1 MIFAKKLKQLRQQT
15 GWSQEQLA
23 DRLNV
28 TRQAVA
34 KWERGAGFP
43 DIDNMQALAKL
54 FNTSVD
60 ELLDYTRAG
69 LASAMREPIDLD
81 AYPTDTKGY
90 SASDL
95 AVADKFADADQI
107 ESLNRHRRLTWWQKI
122 IDFFVGAGTLDMAFS
137 GEAIGQL
144 KGDRRYYLVEKS
156 DRSWIVEVTR
166 TYIERRELTKPFPR
180 QQLSVGD
187 FIYRRSGFIVKSL
200 NKHARH

>member
-43 DIDNMQALAKL
+43 DIDNVQALAKL

-69 LASAMREPIDLD
+69 LASAIREPLDLD
-81 AYPTDTKGY
+81 AYPTDMKGY

-95 AVADKFADADQI
+95 AVADKFADTDHI
-107 ESLNRHRRLTWWQKI
+107 ESLNRHRRLTWWQQI
-122 IDFFVGAGTLDMAFS
+122 IDFFVGAGTLDVAFS

-156 DRSWIVEVTR
+156 GRSWIVEVTK
-166 TYIERRELTKPFPR
+166 TYVERRELTKPFPR
-180 QQLSVGD
+180 QQLSVDD
-187 FIYRRSGFIVKSL
+187 FIYRRSGFIVKP
-200 NKHARH
+200 

>member
-23 DRLNV
+23 DQLNV

-43 DIDNMQALAKL
+43 DIDNVQALAKL

-69 LASAMREPIDLD
+69 LASAIREPLDLD
-81 AYPTDTKGY
+81 AYPTDMKGY
-90 SASDL
+90 LASDL

-107 ESLNRHRRLTWWQKI
+107 ESLNRRRRLTWWQKI
-122 IDFFVGAGTLDMAFS
+122 IDFFVGAGTLDVAFS

-156 DRSWIVEVTR
+156 GRSWIVEVTK

-187 FIYRRSGFIVKSL
+187 FIYRRSVG
-200 NKHARH
+200 

>member
-69 LASAMREPIDLD
+69 LAAAIREPLDLD
-81 AYPTDTKGY
+81 AYPTDMKGY

-122 IDFFVGAGTLDMAFS
+122 IDFFVGAGTLDIAFS
-137 GEAIGQL
+137 GEAVEQL
-144 KGDRRYYLVEKS
+144 KGDRRYYLIEKS
-156 DRSWIVEVTR
+156 GRSWIVDVTK

-187 FIYRRSGFIVKSL
+187 FIYRRSGFIVKP
-200 NKHARH
+200 

>member
-1 MIFAKKLKQLRQQT
+1 MPKNLNNYVNKL
-15 GWSQEQLA
+15 
-23 DRLNV
+23 V
-28 TRQAVA
+28 
-34 KWERGAGFP
+34 GFP

-60 ELLDYTRAG
+60 ELLDYTRTG
-69 LASAMREPIDLD
+69 LASAMREPLDLD

-95 AVADKFADADQI
+95 AVADKFADADKI

-156 DRSWIVEVTR
+156 DRSWIVEVTK

-187 FIYRRSGFIVKSL
+187 FIYRRSGFIVKP
-200 NKHARH
+200 

>member
-23 DRLNV
+23 DRLDV

-43 DIDNMQALAKL
+43 DIDNVQALAKL

-122 IDFFVGAGTLDMAFS
+122 IDFFVGAGTLDVAFS

-156 DRSWIVEVTR
+156 GRSWIVEVTK
-166 TYIERRELTKPFPR
+166 TYIERREIAETLPRKGLT
-180 QQLSVGD
+180 VGD
-187 FIYRRSGFIVKSL
+187 YMYRRSGFIVKPS
-200 NKHARH
+200 NKQQ

>member
-95 AVADKFADADQI
+95 AVADKFADADKI

-156 DRSWIVEVTR
+156 GRSWIVEVTK
-166 TYIERRELTKPFPR
+166 TYVERRELTKPFPR

-187 FIYRRSGFIVKSL
+187 FIYRRSGFVVKP
-200 NKHARH
+200 

>member
-69 LASAMREPIDLD
+69 LASAIREPLDLD
-81 AYPTDTKGY
+81 AYPTDMKGY

-95 AVADKFADADQI
+95 AVADKFADADHI
-107 ESLNRHRRLTWWQKI
+107 ESLNRYRRLTWWQKI
-122 IDFFVGAGTLDMAFS
+122 IDFFVGAGTLDVAFS

-156 DRSWIVEVTR
+156 GRSWIVEVTK
-166 TYIERRELTKPFPR
+166 TYVERRELTKPFPR
-180 QQLSVGD
+180 QQLSVDD
-187 FIYRRSGFIVKSL
+187 FIYRRSGFIVKP
-200 NKHARH
+200 

>member
-122 IDFFVGAGTLDMAFS
+122 IDFFVGAGTLDIAFS

-156 DRSWIVEVTR
+156 GRSWIVEVTK
-166 TYIERRELTKPFPR
+166 TYVERRELTKPFPR

-187 FIYRRSGFIVKSL
+187 FIYRRSGFIVKP
-200 NKHARH
+200 

>member
-95 AVADKFADADQI
+95 AVADKFADANQI

-122 IDFFVGAGTLDMAFS
+122 IDFFVGAGTLDVAFS

-156 DRSWIVEVTR
+156 GRSWIVEVTK
-166 TYIERRELTKPFPR
+166 TYVERRELTKPFPR

-187 FIYRRSGFIVKSL
+187 FIYRRSGFVVKP
-200 NKHARH
+200 

>member
-43 DIDNMQALAKL
+43 DIDNVQALAKL

-69 LASAMREPIDLD
+69 LASAIREPLDLD
-81 AYPTDTKGY
+81 AYPTGMKGY

-107 ESLNRHRRLTWWQKI
+107 ESLNRHRRLTWCQKI
-122 IDFFVGAGTLDMAFS
+122 IDFFVGAGTLDVAFS

-156 DRSWIVEVTR
+156 GRSWIVEVTK
-166 TYIERRELTKPFPR
+166 TYVERRELTKPFPR

-187 FIYRRSGFIVKSL
+187 FIYRRSGFVVKP
-200 NKHARH
+200 

>member
-1 MIFAKKLKQLRQQT
+1 
-15 GWSQEQLA
+15 
-23 DRLNV
+23 
-28 TRQAVA
+28 
-34 KWERGAGFP
+34 
-43 DIDNMQALAKL
+43 MQALAKL

-69 LASAMREPIDLD
+69 LASAMREPLNLD

-122 IDFFVGAGTLDMAFS
+122 IDFFVGAGTLDVAFS

-156 DRSWIVEVTR
+156 GRSWIVEVTK

-187 FIYRRSGFIVKSL
+187 FIYRRSGFIIDPKR
-200 NKHARH
+200 KQ

>member
-1 MIFAKKLKQLRQQT
+1 MKGRQMIFAKKLKQLRQQND
-15 GWSQEQLA
+15 WSQEQLA

-69 LASAMREPIDLD
+69 LASAMREPLDLD

-95 AVADKFADADQI
+95 AVADKFADADHI
-107 ESLNRHRRLTWWQKI
+107 ESLNRHRRLTWWQQI
-122 IDFFVGAGTLDMAFS
+122 IDFFVGAGTLDVAFS

-156 DRSWIVEVTR
+156 GRSWIVEVTKH
-166 TYIERRELTKPFPR
+166 T
-180 QQLSVGD
+180 
-187 FIYRRSGFIVKSL
+187 L
-200 NKHARH
+200 NVVS

>member
-1 MIFAKKLKQLRQQT
+1 MIFAKKLKQLRQQA

-43 DIDNMQALAKL
+43 DIDNVQALAKL

-60 ELLDYTRAG
+60 ELLDYKRAG
-69 LASAMREPIDLD
+69 LASAIREPLDLD

-95 AVADKFADADQI
+95 AVADKFADADKI
-107 ESLNRHRRLTWWQKI
+107 ESLNRHRQLTWWQKI

-156 DRSWIVEVTR
+156 GRSWIVEVTK
-166 TYIERRELTKPFPR
+166 TYIERRELTKPFPH

-187 FIYRRSGFIVKSL
+187 FIYRRSGFIVKPL
-200 NKHARH
+200 NNRARH

>member
-1 MIFAKKLKQLRQQT
+1 MIFAKKLKQLRQQA

-69 LASAMREPIDLD
+69 L
-81 AYPTDTKGY
+81 
-90 SASDL
+90 
-95 AVADKFADADQI
+95 
-107 ESLNRHRRLTWWQKI
+107 
-122 IDFFVGAGTLDMAFS
+122 GA
-137 GEAIGQL
+137 
-144 KGDRRYYLVEKS
+144 
-156 DRSWIVEVTR
+156 RS
-166 TYIERRELTKPFPR
+166 
-180 QQLSVGD
+180 
-187 FIYRRSGFIVKSL
+187 
-200 NKHARH
+200 

>member
-1 MIFAKKLKQLRQQT
+1 MKGCQMIFAKKLKQLRQQAD
-15 GWSQEQLA
+15 WSQEQLA

-43 DIDNMQALAKL
+43 DIDNVQALAKL

-69 LASAMREPIDLD
+69 LASAMREPLDLD

-122 IDFFVGAGTLDMAFS
+122 IDFFVGAGTLDVAFS

-156 DRSWIVEVTR
+156 GRS
-166 TYIERRELTKPFPR
+166 
-180 QQLSVGD
+180 
-187 FIYRRSGFIVKSL
+187 
-200 NKHARH
+200 

>member
-60 ELLDYTRAG
+60 ELLDYT
-69 LASAMREPIDLD
+69 LC
-81 AYPTDTKGY
+81 
-90 SASDL
+90 
-95 AVADKFADADQI
+95 
-107 ESLNRHRRLTWWQKI
+107 
-122 IDFFVGAGTLDMAFS
+122 
-137 GEAIGQL
+137 
-144 KGDRRYYLVEKS
+144 
-156 DRSWIVEVTR
+156 RSE
-166 TYIERRELTKPFPR
+166 ERR
-180 QQLSVGD
+180 VGKEC
-187 FIYRRSGFIVKSL
+187 RSRWSPY
-200 NKHARH
+200 H

>member
-1 MIFAKKLKQLRQQT
+1 MIFAKKLKQLRQQAD
-15 GWSQEQLA
+15 WSQEQLA

-69 LASAMREPIDLD
+69 LASAIREPLDLD
-81 AYPTDTKGY
+81 AYPTDMKEY

-95 AVADKFADADQI
+95 AVTDKFADADQI
-107 ESLNRHRRLTWWQKI
+107 ESLNRHRRLTWWQQI
-122 IDFFVGAGTLDMAFS
+122 IDFFVGAGTLDIAFS

-156 DRSWIVEVTR
+156 GRSWIVEVTK
-166 TYIERRELTKPFPR
+166 TYVERRELTKPFPR

-187 FIYRRSGFIVKSL
+187 FIYRRSGFIVKP
-200 NKHARH
+200 

>member
-1 MIFAKKLKQLRQQT
+1 MIFAKKLQQLRQQT

-43 DIDNMQALAKL
+43 DIDNVQALAKL

-122 IDFFVGAGTLDMAFS
+122 IDFFVGAGTLDVALS

-156 DRSWIVEVTR
+156 GRSWIVEVTK

-187 FIYRRSGFIVKSL
+187 FIYRRSGFIVKP
-200 NKHARH
+200 

>member
-107 ESLNRHRRLTWWQKI
+107 ESVNRHRRLTWWQKI

>member
-1 MIFAKKLKQLRQQT
+1 MIFAKKLQQLRQQT

-60 ELLDYTRAG
+60 ELLDYTRTG
-69 LASAMREPIDLD
+69 LASAMREPLDLD

-95 AVADKFADADQI
+95 AVADKFADADKI

-156 DRSWIVEVTR
+156 DRSWIVEVTK

-187 FIYRRSGFIVKSL
+187 FIYRRSGFIVNPKR
-200 NKHARH
+200 K

>member
-81 AYPTDTKGY
+81 AYPTDTKGC

-122 IDFFVGAGTLDMAFS
+122 IDFFVGAGTLDVAFS

-156 DRSWIVEVTR
+156 GRSWIVEVTK
-166 TYIERRELTKPFPR
+166 TYVERRELTKPFPR

-187 FIYRRSGFIVKSL
+187 FIYRRSGFVVKP
-200 NKHARH
+200 

>member
-43 DIDNMQALAKL
+43 DIDNVQALAKL

-69 LASAMREPIDLD
+69 LASAIREPLDLD
-81 AYPTDTKGY
+81 AYPTDMKGY

-107 ESLNRHRRLTWWQKI
+107 ESLNRHRRLTWWQQI
-122 IDFFVGAGTLDMAFS
+122 IDFFVGAGTLDVALS

-156 DRSWIVEVTR
+156 GRSWIVEVTK
-166 TYIERRELTKPFPR
+166 TYVERRELTKPFPR

-187 FIYRRSGFIVKSL
+187 FIYRRSGFIVKP
-200 NKHARH
+200 

>member
-23 DRLNV
+23 DQLNV

-69 LASAMREPIDLD
+69 LASAMREPLDLD
-81 AYPTDTKGY
+81 AYPTDMKGY

-122 IDFFVGAGTLDMAFS
+122 IDFFVGAGTLDVAFS

-156 DRSWIVEVTR
+156 GRSWIVEVTK
-166 TYIERRELTKPFPR
+166 TYVERRELTKPFPR

-187 FIYRRSGFIVKSL
+187 FIYRRSGFVVKP
-200 NKHARH
+200 

>member
-1 MIFAKKLKQLRQQT
+1 MIFAKKLKQLRQKT

-43 DIDNMQALAKL
+43 DIDNVQALAKL

-69 LASAMREPIDLD
+69 LASAMREPLDLD
-81 AYPTDTKGY
+81 AYPTDMKGY

-122 IDFFVGAGTLDMAFS
+122 IDFFVGAGTLDIAFS

-156 DRSWIVEVTR
+156 GRSWIVEVTK
-166 TYIERRELTKPFPR
+166 TYVERRELTKPFPR

-187 FIYRRSGFIVKSL
+187 FIYRRSGFIVKP
-200 NKHARH
+200 

>member
-122 IDFFVGAGTLDMAFS
+122 IDFFVGAGTLDVAFS

-156 DRSWIVEVTR
+156 DRSWIVEVTK

>member
-1 MIFAKKLKQLRQQT
+1 MIFAKKLTQFRQQT

-69 LASAMREPIDLD
+69 LASAIREPLDLD
-81 AYPTDTKGY
+81 AYPTDMKEY

-95 AVADKFADADQI
+95 AVTDKFADADQI
-107 ESLNRHRRLTWWQKI
+107 ESLNRHRRLTWWQQI
-122 IDFFVGAGTLDMAFS
+122 IDFFVGAGTLDIAFS

-156 DRSWIVEVTR
+156 GRSWIVEVTK
-166 TYIERRELTKPFPR
+166 TYVERRELTKPFPR

-187 FIYRRSGFIVKSL
+187 FIYRRSGFIVKP
-200 NKHARH
+200 

>member
-34 KWERGAGFP
+34 KWERGTGFP
-43 DIDNMQALAKL
+43 DIDNVQALAKL

-69 LASAMREPIDLD
+69 LASAIREPLDLD
-81 AYPTDTKGY
+81 AYPTDMKEY

-95 AVADKFADADQI
+95 AVTDKFADADQI
-107 ESLNRHRRLTWWQKI
+107 ESLNRHRRLTWWQQI
-122 IDFFVGAGTLDMAFS
+122 IDFFVGAGTLDIAFS

-156 DRSWIVEVTR
+156 GRSWIVEVTK
-166 TYIERRELTKPFPR
+166 TYVERRELTKPFPR
-180 QQLSVGD
+180 QKLSVGD
-187 FIYRRSGFIVKSL
+187 FIYRRSGFIVKP
-200 NKHARH
+200 

>member
-1 MIFAKKLKQLRQQT
+1 MIFAKKLKQLRQQND
-15 GWSQEQLA
+15 WSQEQLA

-69 LASAMREPIDLD
+69 LASAMREPLDLD

-95 AVADKFADADQI
+95 AVADKFADADHI
-107 ESLNRHRRLTWWQKI
+107 ESLNRHRRLTWWQQI
-122 IDFFVGAGTLDMAFS
+122 IDFFVGAGTLDVAFS

-156 DRSWIVEVTR
+156 GRSWIVEVTK
-166 TYIERRELTKPFPR
+166 TYVERRELTKPFPR

-187 FIYRRSGFIVKSL
+187 FIYRRSGFIVKP
-200 NKHARH
+200 

>member
-34 KWERGAGFP
+34 KWERGTGFP
-43 DIDNMQALAKL
+43 DIDNVQALAKL
-54 FNTSVD
+54 FNTSVN

-69 LASAMREPIDLD
+69 LASAIREPLDLD
-81 AYPTDTKGY
+81 AYPTDMKEY

-95 AVADKFADADQI
+95 AVTDKFADADQI
-107 ESLNRHRRLTWWQKI
+107 ESLNRHRRLTWWQQI
-122 IDFFVGAGTLDMAFS
+122 IDFFVGAGTLDIAFS

-156 DRSWIVEVTR
+156 GRSWIVEVTK
-166 TYIERRELTKPFPR
+166 TYVERRELTKPFPR
-180 QQLSVGD
+180 QQLFVGD
-187 FIYRRSGFIVKSL
+187 FIYRRSGFIVKP
-200 NKHARH
+200 

>member
-81 AYPTDTKGY
+81 VYPTDTKGY

-122 IDFFVGAGTLDMAFS
+122 IDFFVGAGTLDVAFS

-156 DRSWIVEVTR
+156 GRSWIVEVTK
-166 TYIERRELTKPFPR
+166 TYVERRELTKPFPR

-187 FIYRRSGFIVKSL
+187 FIYRRSGFVVKP
-200 NKHARH
+200 